1 VSIVRYAD
9 DFVMGFEKAA
19 DARRMLVD
27 LKERLA
33 KFGLALHE
41 DKTRLIEFGR
51 LPALR
56 PQQRGER
63 RPSSIAGTSASCA
76 ALRLL

>member
-1 VSIVRYAD
+1 
-9 DFVMGFEKAA
+9 MGFKSEA

-33 KFGLALHE
+33 KFGLSFHE

-51 LPALR
+51 LR
-56 PQQRGER
+56 KG
-63 RPSSIAGTSASCA
+63 SD
-76 ALRLL
+76 

>member
-1 VSIVRYAD
+1 MRGGCWSA
-9 DFVMGFEKAA
+9 
-19 DARRMLVD
+19 

-51 LPALR
+51 FAGR
-56 PQQRGER
+56 TVARRAGER
-63 RPSSIAGTSASCA
+63 RRRSPFSASPTTA
-76 ALRLL
+76 ARPGTAGSSSSKRRKASA